1 MADGKAAT
9 VRVVPSG
16 ADWSRNSRCAPAA
29 NQQDLVR
36 PEISGRPYR
45 LEGRAAMELFVP
57 LFFLVLLVASML
69 GLTADSR
76 DSADWR
82 PSNGGWRS
90 SPRG

>member
-1 MADGKAAT
+1 
-9 VRVVPSG
+9 
-16 ADWSRNSRCAPAA
+16 
-29 NQQDLVR
+29 
-36 PEISGRPYR
+36 
-45 LEGRAAMELFVP
+45 MELFVP

>member
-1 MADGKAAT
+1 
-9 VRVVPSG
+9 
-16 ADWSRNSRCAPAA
+16 
-29 NQQDLVR
+29 
-36 PEISGRPYR
+36 
-45 LEGRAAMELFVP
+45 MELFVP
-57 LFFLVLLVASML
+57 LFFLVLLLASML

>member
-1 MADGKAAT
+1 
-9 VRVVPSG
+9 
-16 ADWSRNSRCAPAA
+16 
-29 NQQDLVR
+29 
-36 PEISGRPYR
+36 
-45 LEGRAAMELFVP
+45 MELFVP
-57 LFFLVLLVASML
+57 LFFLVLVLASVL